1 MEMILIFCV
10 GIVAGC
16 TISKIISRM
25 KAVGSLRVDTSVPE
39 DGPYL
44 FLELSKSMD
53 VVAKKKYVV
62 LKVNLNSFIPHK

>member
-1 MEMILIFCV
+1 METSLVFCIGV
-10 GIVAGC
+10 LFGC
-16 TISKIISRM
+16 IISKIISRV
-25 KAVGSLRVDTSVPE
+25 KVVGSLRVDTSDPE

-53 VVAKKKYVV
+53 VVAKKKYVI

>member
-1 MEMILIFCV
+1 METSLVFCIGV
-10 GIVAGC
+10 LFGC
-16 TISKIISRM
+16 IISKIISRV
-25 KAVGSLRVDTSVPE
+25 KVVGSLCVDTSDPE

-53 VVAKKKYVV
+53 VVAKKKYVI

>member
-1 MEMILIFCV
+1 MEMILVFCV

-16 TISKIISRM
+16 IISKIISRM
-25 KAVGSLRVDTSVPE
+25 KIVGSLRVDTSDPE

-44 FLELSKSMD
+44 FLELSQNMD

-62 LKVNLNSFIPHK
+62 LKVNLNSFIPQK

>member
-1 MEMILIFCV
+1 MEMIFVFCV
-10 GIVAGC
+10 GVLTGC
-16 TISKIISRM
+16 IISKIISRT
-25 KAVGSLRVDTSVPE
+25 KVIGSLRVDTSDPE

-53 VVAKKKYVV
+53 VVAKKKYVI